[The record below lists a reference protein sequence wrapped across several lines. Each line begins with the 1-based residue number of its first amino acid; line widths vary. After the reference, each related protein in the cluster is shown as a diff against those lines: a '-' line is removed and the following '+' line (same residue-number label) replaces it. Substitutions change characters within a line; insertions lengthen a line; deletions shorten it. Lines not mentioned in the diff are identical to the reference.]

1 MAYAVIELLTLN
13 LAINPPF
20 RQALVQATPSV
31 SEQSKPHRKCQ
42 LYLSFKISI
51 MKGNTISLNA
61 LNESGKIWIERSLQI
76 LKVQEYGKG
85 SIRNYA
91 QELTLLFKFYND
103 ISVEELRQEH
113 IEKYLIFIKENHK
126 VGRAKCRSVAQACS
140 FFFKKVMPAAY
151 IVPSNLYPK
160 KQFQLPDIMT
170 EMQVEQLFQ
179 ADLSLKERCV
189 VGLLY
194 GTGMRISE
202 VCNLKITDIDSSNQR
217 IKVVQ
222 GKGGKD
228 RFTLLPPTLLPQL
241 RAYYLLANRPKE
253 FLFTSAQTK
262 RAMHVRSMQVV
273 VNGAMQKAG
282 FESGRFTAHTLRH
295 SFATH
300 MLNQGNNIHVIKT
313 LLGHSK
319 LETTMIYLH
328 LQHHTQL
335 GIVSPLEKLNNGT
348 SSN

>member
-1 MAYAVIELLTLN
+1 
-13 LAINPPF
+13 
-20 RQALVQATPSV
+20 
-31 SEQSKPHRKCQ
+31 
-42 LYLSFKISI
+42 
-51 MKGNTISLNA
+51 MKGNTISLRS
-61 LNESGKIWIERSLQI
+61 LNESGRHWLQKTLQL

-85 SIRNYA
+85 SVRNYI
-91 QELTLLFKFYND
+91 QELTLLFKHYND
-103 ISVEELRQEH
+103 LQVEELRQEH
-113 IEKYLIFIKENHK
+113 IEKYLVFIKENHQ

-140 FFFKKVMPAAY
+140 FFFKKVMPVAY

-160 KQFQLPDIMT
+160 KQFVLPDIMT
-170 EMQVEQLFQ
+170 EIQVAQLFN
-179 ADLSLKERCV
+179 APLTLKEQCV
-189 VGLLY
+189 MGLLY
-194 GTGMRISE
+194 GCGLRISE
-202 VCNLKITDIDSSNQR
+202 VCDLKIADIDSVNQR

-228 RFTLLPPTLLPQL
+228 RFTLLPQSLLLQL
-241 RAYYLLANRPKE
+241 RQYYLEAGRPKE
-253 FLFTSAQTK
+253 YLFTSAQTK
-262 RAMHVRSMQVV
+262 RSMHVRSMQVV
-273 VNGAMQKAG
+273 VNKAMQKAG

-335 GIVSPLEKLNNGT
+335 GIVSPLERLGGGT
-348 SSN
+348 SGN